1 MGEIN
6 DIEVECNQLHE
17 IEENVQQN
25 SNARNTNTNRCD
37 EKEK

>member
-6 DIEVECNQLHE
+6 DIEVDYNQFNE
-17 IEENVQQN
+17 IEVNVQQN
-25 SNARNTNTNRCD
+25 SNRRNNTNGCD